1 MSKNKII
8 SLLIVISM
16 LLSVAVVG
24 NAVTDRDTLESLN
37 SLGTMSKDDL
47 LSNIYDLVLVE
58 VVYSTRITSYNVCY
72 TKLLRRGYKMEKIIA
87 TVLGIVIVL
96 GLISYAILG
105 QAAGIRDLGDNAK
118 LEQKKISLMIKDAN
132 IVTGG
137 TVLDYVNQGGSGL
150 NIYIY
155 QSNNTTEIQ
164 PANVIESAIFKM
176 T

>member
-1 MSKNKII
+1 
-8 SLLIVISM
+8 
-16 LLSVAVVG
+16 
-24 NAVTDRDTLESLN
+24 
-37 SLGTMSKDDL
+37 
-47 LSNIYDLVLVE
+47 
-58 VVYSTRITSYNVCY
+58 
-72 TKLLRRGYKMEKIIA
+72 MEKIIA

-176 T
+176 RKTYNPSGEVTAITFTQVDLD